1 MILEDQKRIN
11 EYDYQKMLKD
21 FELEARHNKILRGIK
36 NKWRSIS
43 IMHNEKVEEM
53 KVKTEKM
60 YKKKDREFKQKLS
73 RKEEIIKRQLE
84 MKQRLLLKEKSKR
97 EAITKKKVDD
107 VQKNLN
113 DFKDLEEKERLH
125 LAAEIFRK
133 SKFEYLL
140 LFI

>member
-43 IMHNEKVEEM
+43 VMHNEKVEEM

-73 RKEEIIKRQLE
+73 RKEEVIRRQLE

-125 LAAEIFRK
+125 LAA
-133 SKFEYLL
+133 
-140 LFI
+140 